1 MGIKVLQPDVNE
13 SVLRFAAVG
22 TDVRFGMGAVRN
34 VGENVVAGIVQA
46 RTAEGHYTDFNDFLR
61 KVPVAV
67 CNKRV
72 IESLI
77 KAGAF
82 DSLGHDRKGLLM
94 VHEQGVETVIDIK
107 RNEAIGQDSLF
118 GAIEDDAG
126 TGADTSFDVT
136 VPTGEWDKT
145 ILLTF
150 EREMLGLYVSSHPLD
165 GAERIL
171 ERNRDCSIAE
181 LMDSGGPSGY
191 QATVKVAGI
200 ISAVDKKVTKQGNTW
215 ALVTLEDQDASLE
228 VAFFPATYQLYA
240 TFLERDV
247 VVSVTGRVRKQES
260 RNGDSEG
267 GEETTV
273 SLSAQE
279 VEPLDISTVQT
290 NGQTPVLIS
299 IREDRINDALAAEL
313 KRILQA
319 HPGNAPVHLR
329 MDRIGRKSTL
339 INLTWFSVDPN
350 SSFMGDIK
358 SLLGSTSIS
367 T

>member
-1 MGIKVLQPDVNE
+1 
-13 SVLRFAAVG
+13 
-22 TDVRFGMGAVRN
+22 
-34 VGENVVAGIVQA
+34 
-46 RTAEGHYTDFNDFLR
+46 
-61 KVPVAV
+61 
-67 CNKRV
+67 
-72 IESLI
+72 
-77 KAGAF
+77 
-82 DSLGHDRKGLLM
+82 
-94 VHEQGVETVIDIK
+94 
-107 RNEAIGQDSLF
+107 
-118 GAIEDDAG
+118 
-126 TGADTSFDVT
+126 
-136 VPTGEWDKT
+136 
-145 ILLTF
+145 
-150 EREMLGLYVSSHPLD
+150 
-165 GAERIL
+165 
-171 ERNRDCSIAE
+171 
-181 LMDSGGPSGY
+181 
-191 QATVKVAGI
+191 
-200 ISAVDKKVTKQGNTW
+200 
-215 ALVTLEDQDASLE
+215 